1 MRESNCM
8 NDFPVPLQIL
18 DKSSQVGK
26 LIKNYDSSAGVFKIL
41 VGENRGPLMLDMD
54 IVGHLIVSGWAQSG
68 KETILDA
75 IVQSIFLQ
83 YQPAEARMILF
94 DVQADLS
101 QYDGSNPY
109 LLTEVI
115 HDWEKVISALK
126 WTLGEMQVR
135 YKILRKSGF
144 RNFYEYNLKTK
155 DKKPRIVFFIKTI
168 DEAMTFAP
176 GEIKDLLRQI
186 IDKGRNVGI
195 HLVIVTNK
203 ISRINIPPELLSQ
216 LPNRII
222 CQTTSEEDSIATGA
236 PGAHTLTT
244 EQFYLLLH
252 QEKPVKFSKVLI
264 NKIDILNIN
273 NYFKKVAPEI
283 HYTEEM
289 VNTLVKGDKYA
300 VNGGENDVYFNQ
312 AVEIISQQDKVS
324 ASLLQRRLSIGYA
337 RAARLLDQLEAAGYV
352 GIPEGAKPREV
363 LKRT

>member
-1 MRESNCM
+1 M
-8 NDFPVPLQIL
+8 NDFPLPLQIL

-26 LIKNYDSSAGVFKIL
+26 LFKNYNLTQGDFKIL
-41 VGENRGPLMLDMD
+41 VGENRGPLMLNMD
-54 IVGHLIVSGWAQSG
+54 AVGHLIVSGWAQSG

-75 IVQSIFLQ
+75 MIQSIFLQ
-83 YQPAEARMILF
+83 YEPSEARMILF
-94 DVQADLS
+94 DTQADLS
-101 QYDGSNPY
+101 QYSESNPY

-126 WTLGEMQVR
+126 WTQGEINFR
-135 YKILRKSGF
+135 YEELRKNGF
-144 RNFYEYNLKTK
+144 RNFYEYNLTASE
-155 DKKPRIVFFIKTI
+155 KKPRIVFFIKTI
-168 DEAMTFAP
+168 DEVMNFAP
-176 GEIKDLLRQI
+176 GEIKDLLKQI

-203 ISRINIPPELLSQ
+203 ISRINTPPELLSQ

-252 QEKPVKFSKVLI
+252 QEKPVKFPKVLI
-264 NKIDILNIN
+264 NKQDILNIK
-273 NYFKKVAPEI
+273 NYFKTISPQVKYSNE
-283 HYTEEM
+283 
-289 VNTLVKGDKYA
+289 TLNAYAKNEDGDK
-300 VNGGENDVYFNQ
+300 DMYFNQ

-352 GIPEGAKPREV
+352 GIAEGAKPREV
-363 LKRT
+363 IKRS